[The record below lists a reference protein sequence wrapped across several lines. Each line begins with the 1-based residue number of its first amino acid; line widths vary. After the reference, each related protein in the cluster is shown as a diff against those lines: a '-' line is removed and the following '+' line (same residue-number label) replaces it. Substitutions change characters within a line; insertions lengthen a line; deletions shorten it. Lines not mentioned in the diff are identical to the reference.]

1 VRSDVRDILL
11 GLACAAI
18 TTVLARAAQLIHRHW
33 TRVQTARRYPIGGVY
48 ISTYTDVMDG
58 VTRVVRDVVMI
69 NQAGSTFS
77 GYSRNLTTG
86 RRFNIEGRLVNEKYL
101 TGSYGG
107 AGREDE
113 SSGVFYLGLDL
124 LRSGQIRG
132 LWAGYGAESASI
144 ISGEWNWRQM
154 AQIGVE
160 ECTGSSFSLLPA
172 AATLLNDALGSGYVS
187 TDELQALCESG
198 DGVVL
203 LATDGE
209 GRLEGA
215 ATAGVM
221 SETEKA
227 DLERKLVEA
236 GVVRPNVTNTRMGLL
251 KTAAVVPHSRGR
263 GIGLQLVNER
273 LARLKQLGCAAVMVL
288 AWDSGSR
295 HSSLGVLE
303 AAGFQ
308 RVTELPKYW
317 REPEGQETFDC
328 AKCEGP
334 CECTA
339 VVMRRSLYDF
349 APDNLLTGT
358 TRGR

>member
-1 VRSDVRDILL
+1 MRSDVRDILL

-33 TRVQTARRYPIGGVY
+33 LRVQTARRYPIGGTY

-58 VTRVVRDVVMI
+58 VTRVVRDVVLI
-69 NQAGSTFS
+69 NQSGSTFS

-101 TGSYGG
+101 TGSYQG
-107 AGREDE
+107 ASREDE

-144 ISGEWNWRQM
+144 ISGEWNWRHM

-160 ECTGSSFSLLPA
+160 ECTDSSPLLPA

-187 TDELQALCESG
+187 TEDLQGLGESA

-203 LATDGE
+203 LATDDE
-209 GRLEGA
+209 GRLAGA
-215 ATAGVM
+215 ATASVM

-236 GVVRPNVTNTRMGLL
+236 GVVRPNVSSPRMGLL
-251 KTAAVVPHSRGR
+251 KTAAVVPHSRGQ
-263 GIGLQLVNER
+263 GIGLRLVNER
-273 LARLKQLGCAAVMVL
+273 LARLKQLNCAAVMVL

-303 AAGFQ
+303 AAGFE
-308 RVTELPKYW
+308 RVAELPKYW

-349 APDNLLTGT
+349 VPESALTGT
-358 TRGR
+358 SRGR